1 MEVRLVLS
9 GLLSLQRNKTKRIQ
23 FKSVIHRIVVKKKE
37 LHPNMVSKLMK
48 IAAFVGKNDLID
60 HTSIHC
66 SLTKSLIQKSF
77 GGLRQSTI
85 HRSLQLRRNYDYVS
99 AVHATKKLY

>member
-1 MEVRLVLS
+1 MEVRLVLK

-23 FKSVIHRIVVKKKE
+23 FKSVIHSIVVKKKE
-37 LHPNMVSKLMK
+37 LSKYGIK
-48 IAAFVGKNDLID
+48 TDEDRCFCGENDLID
-60 HTSIHC
+60 HTFIHC

-77 GGLRQSTI
+77 GGLIHSTI
-85 HRSLQLRRNYDYVS
+85 HRSPQLWRNYDYVN